1 MVLIYV
7 YLIFKRL
14 LYLPYY
20 LCVFYRLGYS
30 LINFL
35 LAIKRIEGQ
44 KGLCFIHKTS
54 NDIKLSR
61 EVWVGGG
68 RKYFAC
74 VQGSDRLFVRNSG
87 VWKAPISLSKMVL
100 VDFQN

>member
-1 MVLIYV
+1 MCIVLIYV
-7 YLIFKRL
+7 YLILKRL

-20 LCVFYRLGYS
+20 PHVFYRLGYS

-61 EVWVGGG
+61 EVWVRGGG
-68 RKYFAC
+68 KYIAR
-74 VQGSDRLFVRNSG
+74 VQGSDRLFLKKLRCLEG
-87 VWKAPISLSKMVL
+87 A
-100 VDFQN
+100 Q